1 MANLDGR
8 TREVTAACT
17 PEEIRE
23 LLNRRMLAANRHR
36 AAVTKQLGLTDTEAD
51 ALGHLARAGG
61 MTPSELGELLGMTS
75 GGVTALTQRLE
86 LAGHISR
93 ERHPRDRRS
102 SILKATPAMIER
114 VQEKYRD
121 FIREVDRVTAQLSQ
135 EERDVIGRYLE
146 RLVVLSERY
155 ADEAAAALEAAEERE
170 PHEPVELWA

>member
-1 MANLDGR
+1 M
-8 TREVTAACT
+8 TAGCT

-86 LAGHISR
+86 VAGHISR
-93 ERHPRDRRS
+93 EPHPRDRRS

-121 FIREVDRVTAQLSQ
+121 FVAEVDRVTARLSQ

-146 RLVVLSERY
+146 ALVLLSERY